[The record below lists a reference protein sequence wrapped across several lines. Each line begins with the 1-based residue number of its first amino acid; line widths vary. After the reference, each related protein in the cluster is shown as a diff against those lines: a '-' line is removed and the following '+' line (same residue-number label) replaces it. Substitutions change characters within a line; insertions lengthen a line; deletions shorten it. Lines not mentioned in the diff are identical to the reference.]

1 MAHHVTLEEVLD
13 HRRLNDVR
21 DAVPHGL
28 ETLEERAEGLVV
40 VVPD

>member
-1 MAHHVTLEEVLD
+1 MAHHVTLVEVLD
-13 HRRLNDVR
+13 HCRLNDVR
-21 DAVPHGL
+21 DVVPHGL